1 MASQLGYVGRIGNVI
16 HYKMGDKFYS
26 RAAPRKYKQ
35 TTATKAKAR
44 EFGKASSIGRI
55 IRSNLDSV
63 IPNPEDRKMQ
73 NRLVGVIFTWMQT
86 KRDLEMSSE
95 KESVF
100 YDRFSFTSK
109 GPSLRTRWKVRPEV
123 NHSSPGL
130 LQMKIPAF
138 FPKKA
143 IAAPA
148 AAADVVCKIATV
160 AVDVDRAE
168 ETGQYQTEVVFHY
181 DDKEVAAQT
190 IDLRLP
196 TPQGSLIVTT
206 VMLEYSFVKYDPSRL
221 NRNKGFLVSEI
232 IHAIQCRVT
241 GGHGF

>member
-1 MASQLGYVGRIGNVI
+1 MASQTGYIGRIGNVI

-55 IRSNLDSV
+55 IRSNLDSL

-109 GPSLRTRWKVRPEV
+109 GPYLGTRWKVRPEV
-123 NHSSPGL
+123 NYSSSGL

-138 FPKKA
+138 VPKKA

-148 AAADVVCKIATV
+148 SAADVVCKIATV
-160 AVDVDRAE
+160 AVDVNGAK

-190 IDLRLP
+190 IDLKLP
-196 TPQGSLIVTT
+196 TPQGSLIVTA
-206 VMLEYSFVKYDPSRL
+206 VSLEYSLAKYKSGRSDL
-221 NRNKGFLVSEI
+221 NKAFILSEI
-232 IHAIQCRVT
+232 IHTIYIT
-241 GGHGF
+241 